1 MSPTRRRRSSDS
13 AAPKRQA
20 EQAFKSGK
28 SEQDIERRRF
38 NRRSILESF
47 GVSIVLPALGERK
60 LWVRDLSED
69 GIGISLDSV
78 GSLPGR
84 TDAPQFKVGRK
95 LKASLYLNQSLRLP
109 LEVEIVRLMHR
120 EIAPEVEGEGAASGN
135 LSVGARWSA
144 RDSGGYAALLC
155 FLQLIDRMGTVGLLE
170 A

>member
-1 MSPTRRRRSSDS
+1 MSATRKRRSSVP
-13 AAPKRQA
+13 AALKRRS
-20 EQAFKSGK
+20 ERSSK
-28 SEQDIERRRF
+28 SEEGVERRRF

-47 GVSIVLPALGERK
+47 GVTIVLPDLGERK

-78 GSLPGR
+78 GGLPGR
-84 TDAPQFKVGRK
+84 VDAPPFKVGRK

-109 LEVEIVRLMHR
+109 LELEIVRLMHR
-120 EIAPEVEGEGAASGN
+120 EITPDVEGEGAGSGT

-144 RDSGGYAALLC
+144 RESGGYAALLC